1 MACHYESSEMK
12 NIIKKHKQLYAE
24 NVSILHKFQKERNY
38 LNWEK
43 EKNKILN
50 RTIAST

>member
-1 MACHYESSEMK
+1 MACHYEFSEIK

-24 NVSILHKFQKERNY
+24 NVDILHKFQKERNY

-43 EKNKILN
+43 EKKIKF
-50 RTIAST
+50 